1 MRRCALLV
9 VGLLMMAS
17 GCGLGTL
24 QTAKTT
30 PRGTFDWTVGGG
42 YKHDANMEQR
52 EGLTLDNFPQYISL
66 RYGVT
71 HQLDVGARLFYLT
84 GLVADVKFNLVDHR
98 SPLAVSVQ
106 AGLGGVA
113 SFSNFPVEPEYQG
126 WMLHLPLSVLVS
138 YRLLGRLTPY
148 AALGYSFNWIFDRDK
163 DRQAGERYAERA
175 GHGDG
180 VLTVALGLELAVTP
194 SFAIMVEYDL
204 YKPVVDDPGDF
215 FSFVDNHLVLIGF
228 RY

>member
-1 MRRCALLV
+1 MTGRRLLLA
-9 VGLLMMAS
+9 GLLLLS

-30 PRGTFDWTVGGG
+30 PRGTLDTTVGGG
-42 YKHDANMEQR
+42 FLHNESSAQR
-52 EGLTLDNFPQYISL
+52 ESLTVDNFPQYISL

-71 HQLDVGARLFYLT
+71 DQLDVGARLFYFT
-84 GLVADVKFNLVDHR
+84 GLVADVKVNLVDHR

-113 SFSNFPVEPEYQG
+113 SFSNFPADPEYAG
-126 WMLHLPLSVLVS
+126 WFLHLPLTVLVS
-138 YRLLGRLTPY
+138 YQLWGRLTPY
-148 AALGYSFNWIFDRDK
+148 AALGYSFNWIFDRDDK
-163 DRQAGERYAERA
+163 RQTGERYAERA
-175 GHGDG
+175 GYGDG
-180 VLTVALGLELAVTP
+180 VLTVAVGLELAVTR
-194 SFAIMVEYDL
+194 SFAIMLEYDL

>member
-1 MRRCALLV
+1 MRRCTLPLLC
-9 VGLLMMAS
+9 LLIMAS

-30 PRGTFDWTVGGG
+30 PRGRFNTTVGGG
-42 YKHDANMEQR
+42 YKHDANMDQR
-52 EGLTLDNFPQYISL
+52 EHLTVDNFPQFISL

-84 GLVADVKFNLVDHR
+84 GLVADVKYNLVDHR
-98 SPLAVSVQ
+98 SDLAVSLQ

-113 SFSNFPVEPEYQG
+113 SFSNFPVDPEYAG
-126 WMLHLPLSVLVS
+126 WMLHLPLTVLVS

-148 AALGYSFNWIFDRDK
+148 AALGYSFNWVFDRDEH
-163 DRQAGERYAERA
+163 RQAGERYAERA

-180 VLTVALGLELAVTP
+180 VLTVAAGLELALTP
-194 SFAIMVEYDL
+194 TFAIMVEYDL

-215 FSFVDNHLVLIGF
+215 FSFVDNHLVLMGF